1 MKTTVLRITERKS
14 VGVEGLR
21 AGKITSEALA
31 GTVLLRT
38 LSRYL
43 PPSGNEIDIRL
54 QMPKSITSTICQF
67 KKEEALGILLSIK

>member
-1 MKTTVLRITERKS
+1 MKRTVLRITGRKY

-38 LSRYL
+38 LSRCL
-43 PPSGNEIDIRL
+43 PPSGNKTDH
-54 QMPKSITSTICQF
+54 TI
-67 KKEEALGILLSIK
+67 ADA